1 MHARIDRAKVVDGV
15 LELTRVDQQHFD
27 YKVDLAADAAPRS
40 FVLEQPRGSDWRV
53 ATPADAV
60 IDGGTARITRQLEPG
75 KPLEIALVLE
85 QPQVTRVSLLDL
97 DLEALRLEFA
107 GAEPP
112 PELRPA
118 LARLQELSGQV
129 GALQRDI
136 DTAEKHR
143 DEAARDQKRLR
154 DNLAAVPSGSDLA
167 AATSPHCPRAR
178 TASSRLRRA

>member
-1 MHARIDRAKVVDGV
+1 MRARIDRAQMVDGV

-27 YKVDLAADAAPRS
+27 YTVDLAADATPRS
-40 FVLEQPRGSDWRV
+40 FVLEQPRGPDWRV

-60 IDGGTARITRQLEPG
+60 IEGETVAHHPAARAGQAARRRRGPG
-75 KPLEIALVLE
+75 AAAG
-85 QPQVTRVSLLDL
+85 RSHVSLLDL
-97 DLEALRLEFA
+97 DLDALRLEFA
-107 GAEPP
+107 GADPP
-112 PELRPA
+112 PELRPV

-143 DEAARDQKRLR
+143 DETARDQARLR

-167 AATSPHCPRAR
+167 RRYLAAWPRAR
-178 TASSRLRRA
+178 TS